1 MRNLKRVLSLGVTA
15 AMISGLMIMGSS
27 AASYADVSSE
37 DNVEAIDVLQAVG
50 VMVGDEDGNFNPDE
64 YVTRNEMAV
73 VMSNLLA
80 LNVSNF
86 TSSSIPFTDVP
97 DWAAPY
103 VAACYADGITSG
115 TSDTTYGG
123 DDTVTAAQAGLMML
137 KALGHFQYSS
147 DFGSDWQLSA
157 VRQASSID
165 LYDGVDAGASS
176 AMTRNEVAQLALNA
190 LEATM
195 VEPSSDGSTIVVG
208 DITVSSNVSY
218 DERTSSNNQYASIS
232 NDHADDS
239 DSQYTIELGE
249 ELYDGDLEK
258 SSADANEDVFGRPAV
273 TWEYNNDEIGTYAD
287 DPEETYTA
295 AVDKDALYDLIGSS
309 VYNDLE
315 DEDTTLDVYLNGDL
329 LDVDDVNTA
338 QDTNYDTLLEAFFDR
353 NNDDDAEYTGRG
365 VLTEV
370 FVDDDNNVTITLINT
385 YVAQVD
391 GDYDEDNEELELTI
405 PDENEVATP
414 DVDLTLSSDDFDNL
428 DQFSDEDY
436 VLYTAAGG
444 EIQTIEAAEVITGTV
459 SAYTVGTSVTA
470 DGTRY
475 YYNNTYT
482 SARWDDE
489 DVDDEDS
496 GVTTNDLVTYSLG
509 NDYTL
514 VLDNY
519 GYVVYSDGTSSVNDY
534 VFITAMSN
542 TSGVRRNLEAE
553 AYFVDGTNGVIT
565 IDSVGDYDADEY
577 NVSAIL
583 NPDDE
588 DTYTDYNGM
597 WFLYDEQNDGDYELT
612 TVASSD
618 TGGDSWTATD
628 EEGSETVTDIVT
640 NGNSRVSYYDGSSEE
655 TIRANNSTIFVVYDD
670 DDVSVY
676 TGIRN
681 VPDISASGSV
691 AVYAVNDGTYAEVVY
706 IGGEDLSISGESGD
720 RVYILDYTS
729 YDRASDEDDN
739 TYYEYDAI
747 VNGEEGTIQTTT
759 RYYSNGLYSDV
770 SYDEN
775 GYVDGMDLVTGTSDD
790 DFKAYSVTGAVD
802 YSSGVIT
809 FNTNDDVVLA
819 DSCTIFYNDD
829 GDAETRSTGWLEN
842 EFEDG
847 FIGTIYVYEDDDDQ
861 AVEIYV
867 DGRNAAN
874 VTDDGDGETDAEA
887 TLAEYIDELNTS
899 VTVSLS
905 DVSYNSVLSAI
916 EEEYS
921 DSENN
926 MSADAELTSSYS
938 QPTEVGNTTRITA
951 DVTITYTYT
960 DDNDEEAEVSDTIS
974 VTVTVVYVS
983 NDTTATTE
991 A

>member
-1 MRNLKRVLSLGVTA
+1 MRNLKRALSLGVTA

-37 DNVEAIDVLQAVG
+37 DNVEAVDVLQAVG

-157 VRQASSID
+157 VRQASSTD

-309 VYNDLE
+309 VYNDLR
-315 DEDTTLDVYLNGDL
+315 DEETTLTVYVDGEEVEDV
-329 LDVDDVNTA
+329 
-338 QDTNYDTLLEAFFDR
+338 TLSSYIAR
-353 NNDDDAEYTGRG
+353 NNDDDAEGTGRG

-370 FVDDDNNVTITLINT
+370 FVDDENNVTITQIHT

-489 DVDDEDS
+489 DVEDNIAAES
-496 GVTTNDLVTYSLG
+496 DLVTYSLG

-577 NVSAIL
+577 NVPAIL

-618 TGGDSWTATD
+618 TEGDSWTATD

>member
-137 KALGHFQYSS
+137 KALGYFQYSS

-218 DERTSSNNQYASIS
+218 DERTSSNSQYASIS

-287 DPEETYTA
+287 APEETYTA

-309 VYNDLE
+309 VYNDLR
-315 DEDTTLDVYLNGDL
+315 DEETTLTVYVDGEEVEDV
-329 LDVDDVNTA
+329 
-338 QDTNYDTLLEAFFDR
+338 TLSSYIAR
-353 NNDDDAEYTGRG
+353 NNDDDAEGTGRG

-370 FVDDDNNVTITLINT
+370 FVDDENNVTITQIHT

-436 VLYTAAGG
+436 VLYIAAGG

-489 DVDDEDS
+489 DVEDNIAAES
-496 GVTTNDLVTYSLG
+496 DLVTYSLG

-514 VLDNY
+514 VLDGY
-519 GYVVYSDGTSSVNDY
+519 GYVVYSDGTSSVDDY

-542 TSGVRRNLEAE
+542 TSGVRRNVEAE
-553 AYFVDGTNGVIT
+553 AYFVDGTNEVIT
-565 IDSVGDYDADEY
+565 LDSVDDDDAEDYFADLEDG
-577 NVSAIL
+577 NVLEDS
-583 NPDDE
+583 DD
-588 DTYTDYNGM
+588 YTGM

-612 TVASSD
+612 TVASSR
-618 TGGDSWTATD
+618 TEGDSWTAASASNND
-628 EEGSETVTDIVT
+628 EIVT
-640 NGNSRVSYYDGSSEE
+640 NGSSRVSYYDSGSEE

-670 DDVSVY
+670 DEVTVY

-681 VPDISASGSV
+681 VPDISASGDV
-691 AVYAVNDGTYAEVVY
+691 AVYAVKDDADDTYAAVIY
-706 IGGEDLSISGESGD
+706 IGGENLSISGESGD
-720 RVYILDYTS
+720 RVYILDTS
-729 YDRASDEDDN
+729 YDRGTDEDDN
-739 TYYEYDAI
+739 DYYEYDAI
-747 VNGEEGTIQTTT
+747 VNGEEGTIRTTD
-759 RYYSNGLYSDV
+759 RYSNVGLYYDV

-775 GYVDGMDLVTGTSDD
+775 DYVDGMDRVTDDSED
-790 DFKAYSVTGAVD
+790 DFKAYNVEGAVD

-809 FNTNDDVVLA
+809 FNDGDTEQDIVLA
-819 DSCTIFYNDD
+819 DSYTIFHNDD
-829 GDAETRSTGWLEN
+829 GDAETWSTSQLERN
-842 EFEDG
+842 CGED
-847 FIGTIYVYEDDDDQ
+847 FTGTIYVYEDDDM

-867 DGRNAAN
+867 EGESTDVDPDDDETE
-874 VTDDGDGETDAEA
+874 VTDYTG
-887 TLAEYIDELNTS
+887 S
-899 VTVSLS
+899 VTVNATTSDGFALTLS
-905 DVSYNSVLSAI
+905 NWRSGRGGNLETIDNGWEGSNF
-916 EEEYS
+916 
-921 DSENN
+921 
-926 MSADAELTSSYS
+926 
-938 QPTEVGNTTRITA
+938 EVVI
-951 DVTITYTYT
+951 
-960 DDNDEEAEVSDTIS
+960 
-974 VTVTVVYVS
+974 TVTVNGNTREYSADQAASGSVIDTVNSLISEALQGANYGNAENITVDLTITFDG
-983 NDTTATTE
+983 NDDTSYTLTGSYN
-991 A
+991 

>member
-1 MRNLKRVLSLGVTA
+1 MRNLKRALSLGVTA

-137 KALGHFQYSS
+137 KALGYFQYSS

-157 VRQASSID
+157 VRQ
-165 LYDGVDAGASS
+165 ASS

-218 DERTSSNNQYASIS
+218 DERTSSNSQYASIS

-287 DPEETYTA
+287 APEETYTA

-309 VYNDLE
+309 VYNDLR
-315 DEDTTLDVYLNGDL
+315 DEETTLTVYVDGEEVEDV
-329 LDVDDVNTA
+329 
-338 QDTNYDTLLEAFFDR
+338 TLSSYIAR
-353 NNDDDAEYTGRG
+353 NNDDDAEGTGRG

-370 FVDDDNNVTITLINT
+370 FVDDENNVTITQIHT

-436 VLYTAAGG
+436 VLITVADD
-444 EIQTIEAAEVITGTV
+444 EVQTIEAAEVITGTV

-489 DVDDEDS
+489 DVEDNIAAES
-496 GVTTNDLVTYSLG
+496 DLVTYSLG

-618 TGGDSWTATD
+618 TEGDSWTATD

-720 RVYILDYTS
+720 RVYILDTS
-729 YDRASDEDDN
+729 YDRGTDEDDN
-739 TYYEYDAI
+739 DYYEYDAI
-747 VNGEEGTIQTTT
+747 VNGEEGTIRTTD
-759 RYYSNGLYSDV
+759 RYSNVGLYYDV

-775 GYVDGMDLVTGTSDD
+775 DYVDGMDLVTGTSDD

-819 DSCTIFYNDD
+819 DSCTIFHNDD
-829 GDAETRSTGWLEN
+829 GDAETWSTSQLERN
-842 EFEDG
+842 CGED
-847 FIGTIYVYEDDDDQ
+847 FTGTIYVYEDDDDM

-867 DGRNAAN
+867 EGESTDVDPDDDETITNAN
-874 VTDDGDGETDAEA
+874 G
-887 TLAEYIDELNTS
+887 S
-899 VTVSLS
+899 VTVA
-905 DVSYNSVLSAI
+905 VESYNPLTLTLSNMSTDQGSVTDTWSGTDIAVRVTLTRGTESNTYSATA
-916 EEEYS
+916 ESS
-921 DSENN
+921 DSMLTTLNSLVNEALPNVGYN
-926 MSADAELTSSYS
+926 TTSSF
-938 QPTEVGNTTRITA
+938 TIEVVITF
-951 DVTITYTYT
+951 DGQNNDSYTLTGSYT
-960 DDNDEEAEVSDTIS
+960 ND
-974 VTVTVVYVS
+974 
-983 NDTTATTE
+983 
-991 A
+991 

>member
-370 FVDDDNNVTITLINT
+370 FVYDENNVTITQIHT

-618 TGGDSWTATD
+618 TEGDSWTATD

>member
-1 MRNLKRVLSLGVTA
+1 MRNLKRALSLGVTA

-137 KALGHFQYSS
+137 KALGYFQYSS

-218 DERTSSNNQYASIS
+218 DERTSSNSQYASIS

-309 VYNDLE
+309 VYNDLD
-315 DEDTTLDVYLNGDL
+315 DEETNLYVYLNGDP
-329 LDVDDVNTA
+329 LDVEDVNTD
-338 QDTNYDTLLEAFFDR
+338 QETSYRTLLDAFIDR
-353 NNDDDAEYTGRG
+353 NNDDDAEGTGRG

-370 FVDDDNNVTITLINT
+370 FVDDENNVTITQIHT

-436 VLYTAAGG
+436 VLITVADD
-444 EIQTIEAAEVITGTV
+444 EVQTIEAAEVITGTV

-489 DVDDEDS
+489 DVEDNIAAES
-496 GVTTNDLVTYSLG
+496 DLVTYSLG

-618 TGGDSWTATD
+618 TEGDSWTATD

-720 RVYILDYTS
+720 RVYILDTS
-729 YDRASDEDDN
+729 YDRGTDEDDN
-739 TYYEYDAI
+739 DYYEYDAI
-747 VNGEEGTIQTTT
+747 VNGEEGTIRTTD
-759 RYYSNGLYSDV
+759 RYSNVGLYYDV

-775 GYVDGMDLVTGTSDD
+775 DYVDGMDLVTGTSDD

-819 DSCTIFYNDD
+819 DSCTIFHNDD
-829 GDAETRSTGWLEN
+829 GDAETWSTSQLERN
-842 EFEDG
+842 CGED
-847 FIGTIYVYEDDDDQ
+847 FTGTIYVYEDDDDM

-867 DGRNAAN
+867 EGESTDVDPDDDETITNAN
-874 VTDDGDGETDAEA
+874 G
-887 TLAEYIDELNTS
+887 S
-899 VTVSLS
+899 VTVA
-905 DVSYNSVLSAI
+905 VESYNPLTLTLSNMSTDQGSVTDTWSGTDIAVRVTLTRGTESNTYSATA
-916 EEEYS
+916 ESS
-921 DSENN
+921 DSMLTTLNSLVNEALPNVGYN
-926 MSADAELTSSYS
+926 TTSSF
-938 QPTEVGNTTRITA
+938 TIEVVITF
-951 DVTITYTYT
+951 DGQNNDSYTLTGSYT
-960 DDNDEEAEVSDTIS
+960 ND
-974 VTVTVVYVS
+974 
-983 NDTTATTE
+983 
-991 A
+991 